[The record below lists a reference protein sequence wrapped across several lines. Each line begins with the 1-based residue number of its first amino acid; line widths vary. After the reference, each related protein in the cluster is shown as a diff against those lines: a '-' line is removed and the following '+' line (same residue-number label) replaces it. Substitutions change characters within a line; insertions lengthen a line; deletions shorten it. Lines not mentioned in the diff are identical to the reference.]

1 MMQDV
6 FRHETVLLKE
16 SVDGIVTDPNGIY
29 VDCTLGGGGHSA
41 AILERLSP
49 QGMLIGFDRDPAA
62 LVAATSKLVGFSS
75 QVRLVPGNFAEI
87 DTLLTRLG
95 VEQVNGILFDLGVSS
110 HQLDLPQ
117 RGFSYMKDGPLD
129 MRMDPGQALSARQ
142 VVNEYSEDAL
152 TKVIFEYGEERWAR
166 RIAKF
171 IVEARQNKPLLNTAE
186 LVEVIAA
193 AIPAAARRQGPH
205 PAKRT
210 FQAIRI
216 EVNGELRILAG
227 ALQKAIGRLAP
238 GGRIGVIS
246 FHSLEDRI
254 VKNVFASMLGRCTCP
269 PKAPFCVCQP
279 QAILKLCGKSLT
291 PSAEEIESNPRSR
304 SAKLRIAEKIG
315 QGGQGDAANS

>member
-1 MMQDV
+1 MMPENFQ
-6 FRHETVLLKE
+6 HETVLLQE
-16 SVDGIVTDPNGIY
+16 SIDGIVTDPDGIY

-49 QGMLIGFDRDPAA
+49 QGMLVGFDRDPAA
-62 LVAATSKLVGFSS
+62 LMAATAKLVRFSS
-75 QVRLVPGNFAEI
+75 QIRLVPGNFAEI

-95 VEQVNGILFDLGVSS
+95 IGQVNGILFDLGVSS

-117 RGFSYMKDGPLD
+117 RGFSYMKEGPLD
-129 MRMDPGQALSARQ
+129 MRMDPAQPLSALQ
-142 VVNEYSEDAL
+142 VVNEYTEDEL
-152 TKVIFEYGEERWAR
+152 NRVIFEYGEERWAR

-171 IVEARQNKPLLNTAE
+171 IVEARQMKPLQNTAE
-186 LVEVIAA
+186 LVEVITA

-227 ALQKAIGRLAP
+227 ALQSAIERLAP

-254 VKNVFASMLGRCTCP
+254 VKNVFAGLLGRCTCP
-269 PKAPFCVCQP
+269 PRAPICTCNARAVLELRGKAL
-279 QAILKLCGKSLT
+279 A
-291 PSAEEIESNPRSR
+291 PSDEEVERNPRAR
-304 SAKLRIAEKIG
+304 SAKLRVAEKIG
-315 QGGQGDAANS
+315 QGGQNDAANP

>member
-1 MMQDV
+1 MQDV

-315 QGGQGDAANS
+315 QGGLGDAANS

>member
-1 MMQDV
+1 MMPENFQ
-6 FRHETVLLKE
+6 HETVLLQE
-16 SVDGIVTDPNGIY
+16 SIDAIVTDPDGIY

-49 QGMLIGFDRDPAA
+49 QGMLVGFDRDPAA
-62 LVAATSKLVGFSS
+62 LMAATAKLVRFSS

-95 VEQVNGILFDLGVSS
+95 IGQVNGVLFDLGVSS

-117 RGFSYMKDGPLD
+117 RGFSYMKEGPLD
-129 MRMDPGQALSARQ
+129 MRMDPAQPLSALQ
-142 VVNEYSEDAL
+142 VVNEYSEDEL
-152 TKVIFEYGEERWAR
+152 NRVIFEYGEERWAR

-171 IVEARQNKPLLNTAE
+171 IVEARQMKPLQNTAE
-186 LVEVIAA
+186 LVEVITA

-227 ALQKAIGRLAP
+227 ALQSAIERLAP

-254 VKNVFASMLGRCTCP
+254 VKNVFAGLLGRCTCP
-269 PKAPFCVCQP
+269 PRAPICTCNARAVLELRGKAL
-279 QAILKLCGKSLT
+279 A
-291 PSAEEIESNPRSR
+291 PSDEEVERNPRSR

-315 QGGQGDAANS
+315 QGGQNDAANP

>member
-1 MMQDV
+1 MQDV